1 MFPDIGPLSGGTSIT
16 INGKGL
22 DIGRERIVRIDN
34 KTCAVN
40 ARRFDSNHFNYFSP
54 CFCLSNCFFFQLRSG
69 DRQHLSQI
77 N

>member
-1 MFPDIGPLSGGTSIT
+1 MFTLYLRRRLLVYECISFLSLQNSSILSMFPDIGPLSGGTSIT

-40 ARRFDSNHFNYFSP
+40 ARRFDSNHFN
-54 CFCLSNCFFFQLRSG
+54 
-69 DRQHLSQI
+69 
-77 N
+77 